1 MFNETLNYTEY
12 SYMHI
17 EIDNFREKS
26 QIPAITILTLLF
38 IFGISLNAISVKV
51 IFHSKKIEII
61 SILILNLACA
71 DIIYLASIPFFTMN
85 AFADSWP
92 FGLIGCRVFY
102 LLDYVGMT
110 VGVYSV
116 AALSFERLLVVTDN
130 KKSLDKLSDKFKKF
144 IVLIY
149 LTLIWLVGILFSIP
163 LLLYIELGKTIDDKY
178 ACGLHTNENEHFIL
192 LSVRFILIFLLPF
205 TIILIS
211 SIKLILYVKK
221 NNSVLKSKQTLISER
236 KKSNVQTKNK
246 IIKKKAIKIVLS
258 IVLMFLIQWLPF
270 RIGIYMF

>member
-1 MFNETLNYTEY
+1 MFNETLNY
-12 SYMHI
+12 S
-17 EIDNFREKS
+17 EK
-26 QIPAITILTLLF
+26 IPAITILALLF
-38 IFGISLNAISVKV
+38 VFGISLNAISVKV
-51 IFHSKKIEII
+51 ILHSKKIEII

-149 LTLIWLVGILFSIP
+149 LTLIWSIGILFSLP
-163 LLLYIELGKTIDDKY
+163 LLFHIEFGKEIDDDKY
-178 ACGLHTNENEHFIL
+178 SCGLYIDDSKYFIL
-192 LSVRFILIFLLPF
+192 LSIRFVLIFLLPF

-221 NNSVLKSKQTLISER
+221 NNSVLKSKRTLISER
-236 KKSNVQTKNK
+236 KKTTIRAKNK
-246 IIKKKAIKIVLS
+246 RIKQKAIKIVLS
-258 IVLMFLIQWLPF
+258 IVLMFLIQWLPY
-270 RIGIYMF
+270 RICIYMFLIYLFIYIQF

>member
-1 MFNETLNYTEY
+1 
-12 SYMHI
+12 
-17 EIDNFREKS
+17 
-26 QIPAITILTLLF
+26 
-38 IFGISLNAISVKV
+38 
-51 IFHSKKIEII
+51 
-61 SILILNLACA
+61 
-71 DIIYLASIPFFTMN
+71 MN

-149 LTLIWLVGILFSIP
+149 LTLIWSIGILFSLP
-163 LLLYIELGKTIDDKY
+163 LLFHIEFGKEIDDDKY
-178 ACGLHTNENEHFIL
+178 SCGLYIDDSKYFIL
-192 LSVRFILIFLLPF
+192 LSIRFVLIFLLPF

-221 NNSVLKSKQTLISER
+221 NNSVLKSKRTLISER
-236 KKSNVQTKNK
+236 KKTTIRAKNK
-246 IIKKKAIKIVLS
+246 RIKQKAIKIVLS
-258 IVLMFLIQWLPF
+258 IVLMFLIQWLPY
-270 RIGIYMF
+270 RICIYMFFKIISIKYVNHITIITTIISFTNSFSNPLLYIFLTNKFSMIQNLRRRINSFLQKN